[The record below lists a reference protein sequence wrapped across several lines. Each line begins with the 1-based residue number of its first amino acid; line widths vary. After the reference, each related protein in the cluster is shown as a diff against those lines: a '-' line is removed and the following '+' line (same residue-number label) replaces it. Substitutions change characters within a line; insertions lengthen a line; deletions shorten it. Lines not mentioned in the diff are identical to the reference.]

1 MVVVVVQLLSRVWFF
16 VTPWTA
22 AHQASL
28 SFTVS
33 WSLLR
38 FISIELVMLSNH
50 LILCYSL
57 LHLPSI
63 FPSIKVFF
71 QWVSSSYQVA
81 KKYRSFNISS
91 SNEYSQLN
99 SFRIYQFDL
108 LAVQGILKSLFQH
121 HSSKA
126 SVLWHSAFFLV
137 QLSYE
142 SEVAQSC
149 LTLCNPMDCSLPGSS
164 VHGIFQASVLEW
176 VAISF
181 SRGSSWPRAWIR
193 VSRIADRRFTIRA
206 TREAPKLTRVLAKP
220 S

>member
-1 MVVVVVQLLSRVWFF
+1 MYCLGYCCYCSILSHVQLFE
-16 VTPWTA
+16 TPSTA
-22 AHQASL
+22 ARQASL
-28 SFTVS
+28 CFTIS

-164 VHGIFQASVLEW
+164 VHGIFEARVLEW
-176 VAISF
+176 PAISF
-181 SRGSSWPRAWIR
+181 SRGSSRPRDWTQVFHIVGR
-193 VSRIADRRFTIRA
+193 SVTIWA
-206 TREAPKLTRVLAKP
+206 TREVRNF